1 MEPGVNEQGKNE
13 HSVALA
19 GVERR
24 LSFVRGRHHWV
35 FVWDAGGERELL
47 KAIAEV
53 ADRPGMPL
61 DRIDAA
67 AAWLRISGLSFQY
80 PQPAPG
86 GSR

>member
-1 MEPGVNEQGKNE
+1 MSSQSKSE

-19 GVERR
+19 GAERR
-24 LSFVRGRHHWV
+24 LSFVRGRHRWV

-47 KAIAEV
+47 KAIAEA

-67 AAWLRISGLSFQY
+67 AAWLRISGLSFQD